1 MNAPKPFHEMR
12 PWGEELWLTRDTG
25 SPSMVKVITVNPGES
40 LSLQF
45 HNKRDEYW
53 TIISGDGIAEIGTN
67 RIILHEGMNAFV
79 PRKTN
84 HRITGGKNKL
94 ILVEVTFGDF
104 DESDIVRLEDKYGR
118 INQSSA

>member
-1 MNAPKPFHEMR
+1 MNTPKPFHEAR

-25 SPSMVKVITVNPGES
+25 SPSMVKVITVNPGEA

-53 TIISGDGIAEIGTN
+53 TVISGDGIAEIGSTHIN
-67 RIILHEGMNAFV
+67 LHEGMNCFV

-84 HRITGGKNKL
+84 HRITGGRTKL
-94 ILVEVTFGDF
+94 VFIELTFGDF
-104 DESDIVRLEDKYGR
+104 DEADIVRLEDRYGR
-118 INQSSA
+118 AGQSTA